1 MGGSNIDGVGRGGGK
16 DFQGGGAVGGFDAP
30 AGDGP
35 KGDGVGQG
43 HGPQNAAGG
52 DVRGPG
58 RRGGAEGPPGANRG
72 DNKHADGPGNNG
84 RGHAFGHDNKA
95 GRNEPNDAGK
105 PARVREIEHQVQQ
118 VRNRI
123 ENLTKSQQP
132 PGTDR
137 LGDDLPGRDRARDVN
152 RTRGSDD
159 YGDDHDIRF
168 HSQTDNDRARVGDND
183 GDDGRARF
191 GRQGDDD
198 GVSRSRPDDHDHGR
212 RGRSGDDDGGDGW
225 RFRNN
230 DGWSRGDR
238 SRFDN
243 WGPGNN
249 GRGHAYGHDKH
260 SGGPLPLDT
269 LTNTIAGTLGRTT
282 ELVAS
287 VVRDLGHTLKH
298 TSPPLLESA
307 AAFLRGQTDGAGLPP
322 ETRAALRAAAETL
335 GPDFLSHLDGRRA
348 DKVFRIVERALDHLN
363 RAVEHAQHRGES
375 FVRLPG
381 DVRLPLE
388 QATRTLG
395 RAAAAPDQFA
405 RDMVDELLG
414 AVLLNRYLKRLEKT
428 GGHVV
433 QQAEAKLARALYG
446 APGEGQRPPASQPGG
461 GWQPANSSPAHAAA
475 SPYAAVAPQP
485 RPHPQEVLRDLRAG
499 AFLPPQEQ
507 FNPFPLT
514 GRARVAAE
522 MMELM
527 RTLDAVEGALQ
538 RAAAHAGDAQKA
550 HAEASFVAWLKAG
563 GAGAADGAL
572 EELLSLVLPALPGR
586 AARWEIPRLV
596 AELQGL
602 LTDAEGRALLARDGT
617 PLKLDRLL
625 WLGAAGGLL
634 GSAFEGEHAPARL
647 SPLVLYGFDAIYTVI
662 GFDGRTLASPHF
674 VAVQSAVN
682 NSEFEWVFGHEPFT
696 DGWVR
701 ELVERLKDSAVV
713 EHNLL
718 GEMLEDA
725 LNDGRFH
732 VALLSVE
739 VEEGAPARDATSV
752 TRLLPGAAGE
762 VAFA

>member
-1 MGGSNIDGVGRGGGK
+1 MGGSNIDGVGRGGGDYK
-16 DFQGGGAVGGFDAP
+16 GGGAAGGFDAP
-30 AGDGP
+30 GGDGP
-35 KGDGVGQG
+35 KGEGVGQG
-43 HGPQNAAGG
+43 GGRAEAPSGLGRGRETADGQRGTNRAG
-52 DVRGPG
+52 
-58 RRGGAEGPPGANRG
+58 G

-84 RGHAFGHDNKA
+84 QGNAYGHDKKA
-95 GRNEPNDAGK
+95 GRNDAPDAGK
-105 PARVREIEHQVQQ
+105 PARVHEIENQVQQ
-118 VRNRI
+118 VRTRI

-132 PGTDR
+132 PGTER
-137 LGDDLPGRDRARDVN
+137 LGDDLPGRDRARDVTQ
-152 RTRGSDD
+152 TRGGED

-168 HSQTDNDRARVGDND
+168 RSQTDNDRARVGE
-183 GDDGRARF
+183 GDRARS
-191 GRQGDDD
+191 GRHEG
-198 GVSRSRPDDHDHGR
+198 DHDHGR

-225 RFRNN
+225 RFRS
-230 DGWSRGDR
+230 DERGSRGDGL
-238 SRFDN
+238 RFDPS
-243 WGPGNN
+243 GPGRN

-260 SGGPLPLDT
+260 SPGPLPPDA
-269 LTNTIAGTLGRTT
+269 LTGTVAGTLGRTT
-282 ELVAS
+282 DLLAD
-287 VVRDLGHTLKH
+287 VVRDLGRALRHD
-298 TSPPLLESA
+298 SPPLLESA
-307 AAFLRGQTDGAGLPP
+307 AAYLRGQTDGADLAP
-322 ETRAALRAAAETL
+322 ETRAALRTAADTL

-348 DKVFRIVERALDHLN
+348 DKVFKIVERALEHLG
-363 RAVEHAQHRGES
+363 RAVEHAQHKGES

-381 DVRLPLE
+381 DGRIPLE

-395 RAAAAPDQFA
+395 RAAAAPDQLA
-405 RDMVDELLG
+405 RELVDELLG
-414 AVLLNRYLKRLEKT
+414 AVLLNRYVRRLEKT
-428 GGHVV
+428 GGQVV

-446 APGEGQRPPASQPGG
+446 APGEGQRPPATQPGG
-461 GWQPANSSPAHAAA
+461 GWQPAGNSPAPPAGATPPPGASVTPGTSSPFA
-475 SPYAAVAPQP
+475 PFAPQP
-485 RPHPQEVLRDLRAG
+485 RAHPQEVLRDLRAG

-538 RAAAHAGDAQKA
+538 RATAHAGEAQKA
-550 HAEASFVAWLKAG
+550 NTEAAFVAWLKS
-563 GAGAADGAL
+563 GALGAADGAV

-617 PLKLDRLL
+617 PLRLDRLL

-634 GSAFEGEHAPARL
+634 GSAFEGEHAPSSL
-647 SPLVLYGFDAIYTVI
+647 SPLTLYGFDAVYTVV

-682 NSEFEWVFGHEPFT
+682 NSQFEWVFGHEPFT

-701 ELVERLKDSAVV
+701 ELIERLKDSAVV
-713 EHNLL
+713 EHNLF
-718 GEMLEDA
+718 GETLEDA

-739 VEEGAPARDATSV
+739 VEEGAPVHDATSV
-752 TRLLPGAAGE
+752 TRLLPGAAGN